1 MDLSREQEGRG
12 LTNQESRLSALK
24 EIRHGVKRG
33 TVHLVQDGQGGVYL
47 ATKEGVAW
55 IDLWGE
61 PLMFVEDLG
70 TPEQVV
76 VKMQGLKH
84 CLRLLENAKRQID
97 NIVELERSL

>member
-1 MDLSREQEGRG
+1 MDLESDER
-12 LTNQESRLSALK
+12 LTKLK

-70 TPEQVV
+70 TPEEVITR
-76 VKMQGLKH
+76 MNGQGH
-84 CLRLLENAKRQID
+84 CLRLLENAKRQLD
-97 NIVELERSL
+97 NIIELERSLRR

>member
-1 MDLSREQEGRG
+1 MDLSGGQGG
-12 LTNQESRLSALK
+12 SQASRLSALK

-84 CLRLLENAKRQID
+84 CLRLLENAGRQIN
-97 NIVELERSL
+97 NIIELERSL